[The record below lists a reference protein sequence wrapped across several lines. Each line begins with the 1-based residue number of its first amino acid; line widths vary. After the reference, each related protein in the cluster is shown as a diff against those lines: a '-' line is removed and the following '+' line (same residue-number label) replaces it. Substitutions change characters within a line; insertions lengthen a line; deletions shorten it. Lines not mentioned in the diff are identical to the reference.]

1 MDSIMISTHKIEVV
15 PIHLEPHPNADSLS
29 LVKVFDHYVC
39 AVRTEDWKARTLGAY
54 CPPDS
59 LMPDLPEYAFLQG
72 HFRIKAKKLRGV
84 VSQGLLIPA
93 PDGAQ
98 IGDDVAE
105 RLGIKHYDPPVRF
118 RMGED
123 GPPPPIAGPYY
134 DIENWF
140 RYGNLIPSGTPVEIT
155 EKLHGT
161 NFRITWQR
169 DKIWVAARSR
179 YRKPSGDSLYWQAI
193 DDNPWLAEL
202 AQSRPN
208 AVFYGEIFGCV
219 QDLKYGAPHERLI
232 RIFEVFEDG
241 RFLDVEPRNR
251 IVPADRRPPVL
262 YTGPYSDRHVEDHLN
277 GPSVFPGAHH
287 VREGVVIRPLTSMF
301 NEEIGRVILKAVSP
315 LYLER
320 A

>member
-1 MDSIMISTHKIEVV
+1 MISTHKIEVV

-29 LVKVFDHYVC
+29 LVRVFDHYVC
-39 AVRTEDWKARTLGAY
+39 SVRTEDWKDRTLGAY

-59 LMPDLPEYAFLQG
+59 VMPDLPEYAFLKG

-98 IGDDVAE
+98 AGDDVAE
-105 RLGIKHYDPPVRF
+105 PLGIKHYDPPIWF
-118 RMGED
+118 KMGED
-123 GPPPPIAGPYY
+123 GPPPPIAGPHY

-140 RYGNLIPSGTPVEIT
+140 RYGNVIPVGTPVEIS

-161 NFRITWQR
+161 NFRVTWQQ
-169 DKIWVAARSR
+169 DKLWVAARSR
-179 YRKPSGDSLYWQAI
+179 YRKPSAASLYWQAL

-202 AQSRPN
+202 VQSRPN
-208 AVFYGEIFGCV
+208 AIFYGEIFGCV
-219 QDLKYGAPHERLI
+219 QDLKYGAPNQRLI
-232 RIFEVFEDG
+232 RIFEVFEEG
-241 RFLDVEPRNR
+241 RFLDVEQRNA
-251 IVPADRRPPVL
+251 ILTEDRRPPVL
-262 YTGPYSDRHVEDHLN
+262 YTGPYADRHVDENLN
-277 GPSVFPGAHH
+277 GPSIFPGAKNI
-287 VREGVVIRPLTSMF
+287 REGIVIRPLAELF
-301 NEEIGRVILKAVSP
+301 NESIGRVILKAISP